1 MLYLF
6 PCNECAKAIIQAGI
20 KEVIY
25 ACDKYKDT
33 DAVKASKK
41 MFDECNVVY
50 REYKSKGK
58 NIIITV

>member
-1 MLYLF
+1 MVNNVKKEIELYDKMCGWLQVYL
-6 PCNECAKAIIQAGI
+6 E
-20 KEVIY
+20 
-25 ACDKYKDT
+25 DKYKDT